1 MRQDP
6 KFRQLADLDGL
17 NPMTKKEFLNQFPK
31 QVLKDGEIIPI
42 REELEKKF
50 KETGKIDVNKLNS
63 NEPIE
68 VETHVAAD
76 DVDAS

>member
-1 MRQDP
+1 M
-6 KFRQLADLDGL
+6 ADLDGL
-17 NPMTKKEFLNQFPK
+17 NPMTKDEFLNKFPK
-31 QVLKDGEIIPI
+31 QLMKDGEIIPI

-68 VETHVAAD
+68 VETHVNSNAE
-76 DVDAS
+76 AS